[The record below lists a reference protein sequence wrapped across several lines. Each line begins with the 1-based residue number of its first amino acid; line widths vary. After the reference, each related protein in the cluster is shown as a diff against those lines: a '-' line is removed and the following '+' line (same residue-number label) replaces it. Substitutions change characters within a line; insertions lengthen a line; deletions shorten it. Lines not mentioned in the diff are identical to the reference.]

1 MPSDLAKKKA
11 AKKKEA
17 AKARQRTKKA
27 DEGNE
32 EGEQAETQQNGAES
46 NGEGDRPLNTSVD
59 LVTVEEFLWYC
70 IGIIFFLMW
79 TV

>member
-27 DEGNE
+27 DEINE
-32 EGEQAETQQNGAES
+32 EGEQAETQLNGAQS
-46 NGEGDRPLNTSVD
+46 NGKRGSD
-59 LVTVEEFLWYC
+59 L
-70 IGIIFFLMW
+70 
-79 TV
+79 